1 MESTLSKILNDFCYQ
16 YNLEKSQVE
25 PIIKKLN
32 QEFYFRLKD
41 MKHLTIEKWKN
52 LKLPDNLFNILE
64 EKYNENLELGNN
76 NENNNDDN
84 ELENNEFK
92 NLNIIKES
100 SFSIGIGLNEFKNII
115 KKIEENPINLNELEK
130 NLNSLEIQINNN
142 EKAIITFKI
151 IGEIINNIITHPN
164 DEKYKKININKILQ
178 KYPYNEIENIFNT
191 IQFIKVPDSSF
202 IKYNLDIKFLS
213 EPYSII
219 INKKNNIGNS
229 NLNNVNQDN
238 NNIENVNNNQKET
251 ILPPSTNEINN
262 NNEIRKI
269 PLIKRTF
276 TSERV
281 EDDNGI
287 PSYTVQIEETQVYN
301 NNNINNQNNTN
312 LKNQNNNMINQ
323 NNMSNKELNQ
333 NNNDNVRFNTQNK
346 SQNESINNRNNSK
359 KNLNNSFENEI
370 NNQRNN
376 MNNNLTNNK
385 YNNNQIQNNMNNNNQ
400 MQNIMNNN
408 NQINNNMH
416 NNNQINNNMYN
427 NNEKQNNIYNN
438 NQIQNNM
445 YNNNQIQNNMYN
457 NNQMINNINN
467 NNNQIKNNINNNNN
481 QIQNNIYNNNQMQN
495 IMNNNNQINNNM
507 NNNSQINNNK
517 YNNNQIQNNMYNTNQ
532 MINNM
537 NNNQQIQNNMNNN
550 NQINNNMYNNNQMM
564 NNMYNNNQMINNINN
579 NNNQMMNNM
588 NNNNQI
594 QNNIYNN
601 NQMQNNINQNQNQY
615 FYNQPI
621 TQRTDY
627 QFNNQNNQYRML
639 SNSVR
644 FNQPNFNNLQNRNMN
659 IAQSQIINPN
669 DNNNINQNFNYQNQN
684 QNAYNNEEFE
694 MKSIPE
700 LLIDETQRRNKIIL
714 ETKINHNP
722 KCFFLTSI
730 KNVENLLKK
739 YSTSHQYKENNYSY
753 NDFIRNV
760 IYNQTNDL
768 NRKESNKLRELI
780 DLPIITQGDCFFIF
794 PDKYVIKGI
803 FCLYEKVSEMYDYIR
818 HYLNNLH
825 ENFHLYLNNNQI
837 DLMNEDILSMNF
849 NFPVAFKV
857 VFPKKYSGLN
867 ENELNKLGVSLV

>member
-1 MESTLSKILNDFCYQ
+1 
-16 YNLEKSQVE
+16 
-25 PIIKKLN
+25 
-32 QEFYFRLKD
+32 
-41 MKHLTIEKWKN
+41 
-52 LKLPDNLFNILE
+52 
-64 EKYNENLELGNN
+64 
-76 NENNNDDN
+76 
-84 ELENNEFK
+84 
-92 NLNIIKES
+92 
-100 SFSIGIGLNEFKNII
+100 
-115 KKIEENPINLNELEK
+115 
-130 NLNSLEIQINNN
+130 
-142 EKAIITFKI
+142 
-151 IGEIINNIITHPN
+151 
-164 DEKYKKININKILQ
+164 
-178 KYPYNEIENIFNT
+178 
-191 IQFIKVPDSSF
+191 
-202 IKYNLDIKFLS
+202 
-213 EPYSII
+213 
-219 INKKNNIGNS
+219 
-229 NLNNVNQDN
+229 
-238 NNIENVNNNQKET
+238 
-251 ILPPSTNEINN
+251 
-262 NNEIRKI
+262 
-269 PLIKRTF
+269 
-276 TSERV
+276 
-281 EDDNGI
+281 
-287 PSYTVQIEETQVYN
+287 
-301 NNNINNQNNTN
+301 
-312 LKNQNNNMINQ
+312 
-323 NNMSNKELNQ
+323 
-333 NNNDNVRFNTQNK
+333 
-346 SQNESINNRNNSK
+346 
-359 KNLNNSFENEI
+359 
-370 NNQRNN
+370 
-376 MNNNLTNNK
+376 
-385 YNNNQIQNNMNNNNQ
+385 
-400 MQNIMNNN
+400 
-408 NQINNNMH
+408 
-416 NNNQINNNMYN
+416 
-427 NNEKQNNIYNN
+427 
-438 NQIQNNM
+438 
-445 YNNNQIQNNMYN
+445 
-457 NNQMINNINN
+457 
-467 NNNQIKNNINNNNN
+467 
-481 QIQNNIYNNNQMQN
+481 
-495 IMNNNNQINNNM
+495 
-507 NNNSQINNNK
+507 
-517 YNNNQIQNNMYNTNQ
+517 

-684 QNAYNNEEFE
+684 QNTYNNEEFE